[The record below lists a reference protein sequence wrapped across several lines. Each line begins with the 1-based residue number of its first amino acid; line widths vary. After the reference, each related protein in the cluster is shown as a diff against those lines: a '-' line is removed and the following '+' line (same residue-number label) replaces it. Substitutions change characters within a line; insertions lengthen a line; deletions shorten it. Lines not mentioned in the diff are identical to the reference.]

1 MFIFDWRFVIA
12 AVVFL
17 NLRQDWFR
25 EVYFCGIECVHN
37 RRLRHG
43 LSLVCLL
50 FACLLMPVYL
60 HFTFPLPLPVQPT
73 ILICLMEALNPI

>member
-17 NLRQDWFR
+17 NLSQDWFR

-37 RRLRHG
+37 HRLRHG

-50 FACLLMPVYL
+50 VDAR
-60 HFTFPLPLPVQPT
+60 
-73 ILICLMEALNPI
+73 